1 VLRPRGC
8 VLHFAPAN
16 ADTLFAY
23 SWIWSA
29 LLGNRNIVRLSSRRS
44 DVSRTLE
51 SMICDRLADAADPI
65 KLGTL
70 MVSYEHDPD
79 VTARL
84 SALADVRLIF
94 GGDRSVQTIKC
105 VPAKPG
111 TVDVGFV
118 DRLSVA
124 ILRARAVACLDEA
137 DLKDLAD
144 RFARDLYLDQ
154 GACASPRIVIWVGA
168 ETETIDAST
177 RLWRAIDGQLAIRD
191 YNVMPGAAISKM
203 LAAATLAAGGNVR
216 ACTTPSHRL
225 TVVAL
230 NSVTALEDPRVG
242 WGFLQ
247 EVRRDALSDVA
258 ALVDERLQTAVVFGW
273 SARELRDFVTNGRLA
288 GIDRLVP
295 VGDALS
301 FGRYWDG
308 FDLLHTLTRSVAVT
322 AGRD

>member
-1 VLRPRGC
+1 MRCEVVYAGAGESTVEEALDGSFGRALTNVPFAPEALELCDRLSVAIGRSKAAREHPELQAFAFSIRRAELLRLHAQFEALAGESLVLRPRGC

-118 DRLSVA
+118 DRL
-124 ILRARAVACLDEA
+124 
-137 DLKDLAD
+137 
-144 RFARDLYLDQ
+144 
-154 GACASPRIVIWVGA
+154 P
-168 ETETIDAST
+168 AST
-177 RLWRAIDGQLAIRD
+177 R
-191 YNVMPGAAISKM
+191 P
-203 LAAATLAAGGNVR
+203 T
-216 ACTTPSHRL
+216 
-225 TVVAL
+225 
-230 NSVTALEDPRVG
+230 
-242 WGFLQ
+242 
-247 EVRRDALSDVA
+247 
-258 ALVDERLQTAVVFGW
+258 
-273 SARELRDFVTNGRLA
+273 
-288 GIDRLVP
+288 
-295 VGDALS
+295 
-301 FGRYWDG
+301 
-308 FDLLHTLTRSVAVT
+308 
-322 AGRD
+322 